1 MWRSAPGLDE
11 SADEV
16 GNTASVHVIA
26 HRSSRIPAPRI
37 EKVGRPETS
46 ARATTSDR
54 DVPDAEL
61 VAPSA
66 RFDQCLPS
74 SHTSTRRTPEQ
85 PFTRSVRSWE
95 LVSDVEAAAF
105 AGRFACDFQSFDEDV
120 PWRRAEVLR
129 EVLADAAACTWGW
142 SGAGR
147 QRADS
152 PLPGRI
158 YRRSETTVF
167 AEVIV
172 RATPYVRTAAAPD
185 PDDYPEGEDSEWVEP
200 PGTIGRSCAPAESDA
215 SWTACEPRW
224 VRMTV
229 PVTRAPEDGR
239 LVVDPGLLTE
249 PAGEQASER

>member
-1 MWRSAPGLDE
+1 MIWRSAPGVE
-11 SADEV
+11 SPASSEAAA
-16 GNTASVHVIA
+16 GNASVIA
-26 HRSSRIPAPRI
+26 LHSLPEPPSQRSEPPPTPDVLGTRVELAPPQIRLDR
-37 EKVGRPETS
+37 EPPRSQQSGRPAVQRGAEALLT
-46 ARATTSDR
+46 RA
-54 DVPDAEL
+54 V
-61 VAPSA
+61 
-66 RFDQCLPS
+66 C
-74 SHTSTRRTPEQ
+74 
-85 PFTRSVRSWE
+85 SVE
-95 LVSDVEAAAF
+95 PVSDVEASAF
-105 AGRFACDFQSFDEDV
+105 AARFACDFQSFDEDV

-129 EVLADAAACTWGW
+129 EVLADAQACTWGW

-158 YRRSETTVF
+158 YRRSDTTVF
-167 AEVIV
+167 VEVIV

-185 PDDYPEGEDSEWVEP
+185 PDDCPEGEDSEWVEP

-239 LVVDPGLLTE
+239 LVVDPGLLTG
-249 PAGEQASER
+249 PAGDQTGER